1 MKYKTKEEFLN
12 SVVDNY
18 KDQKEFHQ
26 AVEEVVHSIWDI
38 AVANPEY
45 GKFNILDRIVVPD
58 RTIIFRVPWMD
69 DNNEVHVN

>member
-1 MKYKTKEEFLN
+1 MKYKTKKEFLN

-26 AVEEVVHSIWDI
+26 AVEEVVHSIWDT
-38 AVANPEY
+38 ANENPEY
-45 GKFNILDRIVVPD
+45 GRFNILDRIVVPD

-69 DNNEVHVN
+69 DKNEVHV